1 MGNSH
6 PNQIKAGRGLID
18 VEKVITYRVKY
29 LDNGCKF
36 LINQNEHFSKLKKL
50 FLG

>member
-18 VEKVITYRVKY
+18 VEKVITYKAKFQS
-29 LDNGCKF
+29 NGWHNMDSNYKSF
-36 LINQNEHFSKLKKL
+36 NV
-50 FLG
+50 